1 MRLILVGLLA
11 LVPFLIS
18 AQAIIN
24 PHDTNGYQCSPVVV
38 DGDTIPVDD
47 LSEINIYNKE
57 TTNITAEAK
66 QFNRLVKNVK
76 KVYPYAKLAGIKFNE
91 YSIILAD
98 VKSEKEKRRMMKKAQ
113 EELEAQFGND
123 LKELTF
129 SQGKILLKLVDR
141 QTGNSSF
148 ELVQEFRGKFVAFF
162 WQSFAKLFGYNLKI
176 QYDPLGED
184 KDIELIVLMIENG
197 TI

>member
-1 MRLILVGLLA
+1 MKNWHIFLFFFLLCWSK
-11 LVPFLIS
+11 VF
-18 AQAIIN
+18 AQQESSKVLNAII
-24 PHDTNGYQCSPVVV
+24 V
-38 DGDTIPVDD
+38 DGDTIAVDD
-47 LSEINIYNKE
+47 LSEVNIYNKE
-57 TTNITAEAK
+57 TSGISAEAK

-91 YSIILAD
+91 YSALLAG
-98 VKSEKEKRRMMKKAQ
+98 VKNEKEKRRMMKKAQ
-113 EELEAQFGND
+113 DELEAQFGED
-123 LKELTF
+123 LKALTF

-197 TI
+197 SI

>member
-1 MRLILVGLLA
+1 MKKWII
-11 LVPFLIS
+11 FLF
-18 AQAIIN
+18 AIILFGLHSFAQEEVKSKVLSAIIIN
-24 PHDTNGYQCSPVVV
+24 
-38 DGDTIPVDD
+38 GDTIAVDN
-47 LSEINIYNKE
+47 LAEVNIYNKSEAQSPAE
-57 TTNITAEAK
+57 TR

-91 YSIILAD
+91 YSVLLAD
-98 VKSEKEKRRMMKKAQ
+98 VKNEKEKRRMMKKAQ
-113 EELEAQFGND
+113 DELEAQFGAD

-162 WQSFAKLFGYNLKI
+162 WQSFASIFGYNLKVH
-176 QYDPLGED
+176 YDPLGED

>member
-1 MRLILVGLLA
+1 
-11 LVPFLIS
+11 
-18 AQAIIN
+18 
-24 PHDTNGYQCSPVVV
+24 
-38 DGDTIPVDD
+38 
-47 LSEINIYNKE
+47 
-57 TTNITAEAK
+57 
-66 QFNRLVKNVK
+66 
-76 KVYPYAKLAGIKFNE
+76 
-91 YSIILAD
+91 
-98 VKSEKEKRRMMKKAQ
+98 MMKKAQ
-113 EELEAQFGND
+113 DELEAQFGDD
-123 LKELTF
+123 LKALTF

>member
-1 MRLILVGLLA
+1 MKKWIIFLFA
-11 LVPFLIS
+11 LVLTGLTAN
-18 AQAIIN
+18 AQQTTGKILNA
-24 PHDTNGYQCSPVVV
+24 VVV
-38 DGDTIPVDD
+38 NGDTIPVDE
-47 LSEINIYNKE
+47 LSEVNIYNKDASA
-57 TTNITAEAK
+57 TTVDSK
-66 QFNRLVKNVK
+66 QFNRLVRNVK

-98 VKSEKEKRRMMKKAQ
+98 VKNEKEKRRMMKKAQ
-113 EELEAQFGND
+113 EELEDQFGND
-123 LKELTF
+123 LKALTF

>member
-1 MRLILVGLLA
+1 MKKWIIFLFALFLTGLTANAQQTTGKILNAV
-11 LVPFLIS
+11 V
-18 AQAIIN
+18 IN
-24 PHDTNGYQCSPVVV
+24 
-38 DGDTIPVDD
+38 GDTIPVDE
-47 LSEINIYNKE
+47 LSEVNIYNKDASA
-57 TTNITAEAK
+57 TSVDNK
-66 QFNRLVKNVK
+66 QFNRLVRNVK

-98 VKSEKEKRRMMKKAQ
+98 VKSDKEKRRMMKKAQ
-113 EELEAQFGND
+113 EELESQFGND

>member
-1 MRLILVGLLA
+1 MNKW
-11 LVPFLIS
+11 
-18 AQAIIN
+18 AIILFAFFL
-24 PHDTNGYQCSPVVV
+24 PRLQAVAQQVTGKVLSAIIV
-38 DGDTIPVDD
+38 DGDTIAIDD
-47 LSEINIYNKE
+47 LSEVNIYNKMATQSSSE
-57 TTNITAEAK
+57 TR
-66 QFNRLVKNVK
+66 QFSRLAKNVK

-91 YSIILAD
+91 YSVLLAD
-98 VKSEKEKRRMMKKAQ
+98 VKNEKEKRRMMKKA
-113 EELEAQFGND
+113 EDELEAQFGED
-123 LKELTF
+123 LKALTF

-148 ELVQEFRGKFVAFF
+148 DLVKEFRGKFVAFF
-162 WQSFAKLFGYNLKI
+162 WQSFASLFGYNLKV

>member
-1 MRLILVGLLA
+1 MKKRAIFLFALILCLFRA
-11 LVPFLIS
+11 N
-18 AQAIIN
+18 AQQATGKVLNAIIVN
-24 PHDTNGYQCSPVVV
+24 
-38 DGDTIPVDD
+38 GDTIAVDD
-47 LSEINIYNKE
+47 LSEVNIYNKE
-57 TTNITAEAK
+57 TSNVTAEAK

-91 YSIILAD
+91 YSALLAD
-98 VKSEKEKRRMMKKAQ
+98 VKSEKEKRKMMKKAQ
-113 EELEAQFGND
+113 DELEAQFGDD
-123 LKELTF
+123 LKALTF

-148 ELVQEFRGKFVAFF
+148 ELVQEFRGRFVAFF

>member
-1 MRLILVGLLA
+1 MKKRIIFLFTMVLVGFHA
-11 LVPFLIS
+11 S
-18 AQAIIN
+18 AQQGTGKVLNAIIVN
-24 PHDTNGYQCSPVVV
+24 
-38 DGDTIPVDD
+38 GDTIPIDD
-47 LSEINIYNKE
+47 LSEANIYINKDAS
-57 TTNITAEAK
+57 NNTAEVR
-66 QFNRLVKNVK
+66 QFNRLVRNVK

-91 YSIILAD
+91 YSVLLED
-98 VKSEKEKRRMMKKAQ
+98 VKNEKEKRRMMKKA
-113 EELEAQFGND
+113 EDELEAQFGEE
-123 LKELTF
+123 LKALTF
-129 SQGKILLKLVDR
+129 SQGRILLKLVDR

-162 WQSFAKLFGYNLKI
+162 WQSFAKLFGYNLKV